1 MYSWHACRC
10 EWMQINFCL
19 AHISSCFLAAL
30 NFSHVLVMIKS
41 FRSALKQWKE
51 SFFPLCCLSHVYHV
65 EHIPS
70 FRARSLLKYI
80 LHFTSKLYKHVKL
93 IFIYFCKRDAKFP
106 FWCLSTDGGGDNDG
120 LRCELQCKF
129 KLWTVQATF
138 RALRAAAAAAV
149 KLNRFRV

>member
-41 FRSALKQWKE
+41 FRSALKQSKE

-70 FRARSLLKYI
+70 FRARSLLK
-80 LHFTSKLYKHVKL
+80 LYKHVKL
-93 IFIYFCKRDAKFP
+93 IFIYFCKRDAKFH
-106 FWCLSTDGGGDNDG
+106 FDAWAQT
-120 LRCELQCKF
+120 
-129 KLWTVQATF
+129 
-138 RALRAAAAAAV
+138 AAATMMDYDVNYNAYLNYGRCKRLSGHCAARCCCSCKIESLSSV
-149 KLNRFRV
+149 N